1 MITFTKSFCG
11 QGEDY
16 RKNLACIQEV
26 TDRLLSH
33 MKGHG
38 YSFRQEITDGKGS
51 FSQEKLCSLVKEL
64 VGHWAETLRKNTDKN
79 PDTGESLAEPYIRE
93 RRELYGLYLY
103 LVMRC
108 SLCEGAYAKA
118 YPYGP
123 VSRER
128 TDFAFLLEQARR
140 LSGSWC
146 VMAKSDGSKK
156 NELYEGF
163 DLHFGFHLY
172 KTLADPQGTISNS
185 TLSPQWSLPRDHLA
199 FLTNEGSMK
208 RLYIKHSAGFF
219 RSGKAAEAALA
230 KETDP
235 GKETDLD
242 KEADPGKETD
252 LTKETD
258 LAKEASLDKEAGPN
272 EETAAGRG
280 TVRAEGAAPLK
291 AAVRAEDAAPAEDS
305 RSEDGMTDTEGCSGT
320 DSAGGYED
328 HEDSDD
334 YEDDFDY
341 EDDYDYDAYEDY
353 DDDDPYPFP
362 DFESKAE
369 FEAAR
374 MDQLAEEYERADYL
388 AALALT
394 FACQDEYFEAC
405 GRFAAL
411 FGKARPDVLRGFY
424 QELEEIVNLYL
435 AERNLSPLTDT
446 DKTLDVYGSVYDGP
460 CRQADSYERRLQWEN
475 Q

>member
-1 MITFTKSFCG
+1 MITFTRSFHG
-11 QGEDY
+11 KGEDY
-16 RKNLACIQEV
+16 RKNLACMQEV
-26 TDRLLSH
+26 TDRLLGH

-38 YSFRQEITDGKGS
+38 YSFRQEITDGKGN

-64 VGHWAETLRKNTDKN
+64 VGHWAETLRENTDRN

-128 TDFAFLLEQARR
+128 TDFTFLLEQARR
-140 LSGSWC
+140 LSRSWC
-146 VMAKSDGSKK
+146 VMAEPDGSKK

-163 DLHFGFHLY
+163 DVHFGFHLY
-172 KTLADPQGTISNS
+172 KTLADPQGTTADS
-185 TLSPQWSLPRDHLA
+185 TLSPQWNLPHDHLG

-208 RLYIKHSAGFF
+208 RLYIKHSAGSF
-219 RSGKAAEAALA
+219 RGGKAVEMA
-230 KETDP
+230 
-235 GKETDLD
+235 
-242 KEADPGKETD
+242 
-252 LTKETD
+252 
-258 LAKEASLDKEAGPN
+258 
-272 EETAAGRG
+272 
-280 TVRAEGAAPLK
+280 
-291 AAVRAEDAAPAEDS
+291 
-305 RSEDGMTDTEGCSGT
+305 DTEGCSGT
-320 DSAGGYED
+320 ASASGYD
-328 HEDSDD
+328 GHEDSD
-334 YEDDFDY
+334 DY

-374 MDQLAEEYERADYL
+374 MDQWAEEYERADYL
-388 AALALT
+388 AALART
-394 FACQDEYFEAC
+394 FACQDAYFEAC

-411 FGKARPDVLRGFY
+411 FGKARPEVLRGFY
-424 QELEEIVNLYL
+424 QELEDIVNLYL

-446 DKTLDVYGSVYDGP
+446 DKTLDVYSSVYDGP

>member
-1 MITFTKSFCG
+1 MITFTRSFYG
-11 QGEDY
+11 KGEDY
-16 RKNLACIQEV
+16 RKNLACMQEV
-26 TDRLLSH
+26 TDRLLGH

-38 YSFRQEITDGKGS
+38 YSFRQEITDGRGS

-64 VGHWAETLRKNTDKN
+64 VGHWAETLRENTDRD

-128 TDFAFLLEQARR
+128 TDFAFLLEQARH
-140 LSGSWC
+140 LSRSWC
-146 VMAKSDGSKK
+146 VMAEPDGSKK

-163 DLHFGFHLY
+163 DVHFGFHFY
-172 KTLADPQGTISNS
+172 KTLADPQGTTADS
-185 TLSPQWSLPRDHLA
+185 TLSPQWNLPRDHLA

-208 RLYIKHSAGFF
+208 RLYIKHSASSF
-219 RSGKAAEAALA
+219 RGGKAAETALTA
-230 KETDP
+230 EA
-235 GKETDLD
+235 DLD
-242 KEADPGKETD
+242 KEVG
-252 LTKETD
+252 L
-258 LAKEASLDKEAGPN
+258 N
-272 EETAAGRG
+272 EEAAAGRG
-280 TVRAEGAAPLK
+280 IVCAEGAAPVK
-291 AAVRAEDAAPAEDS
+291 AAVRAEDAAQAGDS
-305 RSEDGMTDTEGCSGT
+305 RSEDEMADTEGCSGT
-320 DSAGGYED
+320 DSASGCD
-328 HEDSDD
+328 SHEDSD
-334 YEDDFDY
+334 DY

-374 MDQLAEEYERADYL
+374 MDQWAEEYERADYL
-388 AALALT
+388 AALART
-394 FACQDEYFEAC
+394 FACQDAYFEAC

-411 FGKARPDVLRGFY
+411 FGKARPEVLRGFY
-424 QELEEIVNLYL
+424 QELEDIVNLYL

-446 DKTLDVYGSVYDGP
+446 DKTLDVYSSVYDGP